1 MGARSW
7 QRLKIDHQERF
18 NVGASPWQHLKLMQG
33 LPANRRREQTQA
45 HAAASLPEGP
55 GKQCKQGLLAHA
67 CHSVPFWRAAAA
79 ATAQAC
85 ALARA

>member
-1 MGARSW
+1 
-7 QRLKIDHQERF
+7 
-18 NVGASPWQHLKLMQG
+18 MQVKEP
-33 LPANRRREQTQA
+33 LCTVLRMLCNYIKRRREQTQA